1 MNESDM
7 VTTLNQLTR
16 VLALCV
22 AAVAASLGPTTIAM
36 AQAYPSRAVTLVVP
50 FVAGGGTDSI
60 ARDFA
65 KLMAD
70 QLGQAVV
77 VDNRGGAGGAVGA
90 EMVAR
95 AKPDGHTLLFA
106 TSTFVT
112 HAAITPRLS
121 YDILKDF
128 APVAMLGRGPLLL
141 VASRQSGAR
150 TLSELIALG
159 KAKPEGLN
167 YCSAGEGS
175 INHLAGELLRQK
187 TGLAMT
193 HVPFKGSGPA
203 TLELLA
209 GRVDL
214 FVATVPT
221 ILQHVQAGKLPVLAV
236 TGAKRSPL
244 FPDVPTM
251 AQAGLSGFE
260 VTTWWG
266 VLAPAQTPLAVI
278 DRLNQVIHEAA
289 ASPAIQG
296 RLQREGAEPLQ
307 MTPVAF
313 GKVLAQELTSWHS
326 IAANTQLLQR

>member
-1 MNESDM
+1 MK
-7 VTTLNQLTR
+7 QLLRILSLSSAT
-16 VLALCV
+16 VALMGSSPS
-22 AAVAASLGPTTIAM
+22 AVM
-36 AQAYPSRAVTLVVP
+36 AQSYPSRPVTLVVP
-50 FVAGGGTDSI
+50 FAAGGGTDSI
-60 ARDFA
+60 ARDVA

-70 QLGQAVV
+70 RLGQPVI

-90 EMVAR
+90 ELVAK
-95 AKPDGHTLLFA
+95 AKADGHTLLFA

-112 HAAITPRLS
+112 HAAITPRLP
-121 YDILKDF
+121 YDALEDF
-128 APVAMLGRGPLLL
+128 VPVAMIGRGPLFL

-150 TLSELIALG
+150 TLGELIALG
-159 KAKPEGLN
+159 KSRPDGLN
-167 YCSAGEGS
+167 FCSAGEGS

-203 TLELLA
+203 TMELLA

-221 ILQHVQAGKLPVLAV
+221 ILQYVKDGKVLVLAV

-244 FPDVPTM
+244 LPDVPTM
-251 AQAGLSGFE
+251 AQAGVAGFE

-266 VLAPAQTPLAVI
+266 VLAPARTPTAVI
-278 DRLNQVIHEAA
+278 ERLHHVIQEAA

-307 MTPVAF
+307 MTPAAF
-313 GKVLAQELTSWHS
+313 GKVLAQELTSWRS
-326 IAANTQLLQR
+326 LVASTQLQLR

>member
-1 MNESDM
+1 MK
-7 VTTLNQLTR
+7 TLIRNLW
-16 VLALCV
+16 LSV
-22 AAVAASLGPTTIAM
+22 AAFTAIAGTPTGAL
-36 AQAYPSRAVTLVVP
+36 AQTYPLRPITLVVP
-50 FVAGGGTDSI
+50 FAAGGGTDSI
-60 ARDFA
+60 ARDMA

-70 QLGQAVV
+70 RLGQPVV

-90 EMVAR
+90 EWVAK
-95 AKPDGHTLLFA
+95 AKADGHTLLFA

-112 HAAITPRLS
+112 HAAITPRLP
-121 YDILKDF
+121 YDALEDF
-128 APVAMLGRGPLLL
+128 APVAMIGRGPLLL
-141 VASRQSGAR
+141 VASRQSGVR
-150 TLSELIALG
+150 TLGEMIAL
-159 KAKPEGLN
+159 AKTRPEGLN

-175 INHLAGELLRQK
+175 INHLAAELLRQR

-221 ILQHVQAGKLPVLAV
+221 ILPHVRDGKLPVLAV

-244 FPDVPTM
+244 FPEVPTM
-251 AQAGLSGFE
+251 AQAGLSGYE

-266 VLAPAQTPLAVI
+266 VLAPARTPPAVI
-278 DRLNQVIHEAA
+278 ERLHQVIQSAA
-289 ASPAIQG
+289 ASPPIQA

-307 MTPVAF
+307 MAPAAF
-313 GKVLAQELTSWHS
+313 GKVLAQELASWRS
-326 IAANTQLLQR
+326 IVSSAQLNLH

>member
-1 MNESDM
+1 MK
-7 VTTLNQLTR
+7 QLIR
-16 VLALCV
+16 GLALCI
-22 AAVAASLGPTTIAM
+22 AVAALSAGLSLSAM
-36 AQAYPSRAVTLVVP
+36 AQVYPSRPVTLVVP
-50 FVAGGGTDSI
+50 FAAGGGTDSI
-60 ARDFA
+60 ARDLA

-70 QLGQAVV
+70 RLGQPVI

-95 AKPDGHTLLFA
+95 ARPDGHTLLFA

-112 HAAITPRLS
+112 HAANTPRLP
-121 YDILKDF
+121 YDILDDF
-128 APVAMLGRGPLLL
+128 APVALLGRGPLLL
-141 VASRQSGAR
+141 VASRQSGVR

-159 KAKPEGLN
+159 KTRTDGLN

-209 GRVDL
+209 GRVDF

-221 ILQHVQAGKLPVLAV
+221 ILQHVQDGKLPVLAV
-236 TGAKRSPL
+236 TGARRSPL

-266 VLAPAQTPLAVI
+266 VLAPARTPSAVI
-278 DRLNQVIHEAA
+278 ERLHQVVHEAS

-307 MTPVAF
+307 MTPLAF
-313 GKVLAQELTSWHS
+313 GKVLAQELTSWRS
-326 IAANTQLLQR
+326 IAVSTQLKQR

>member
-1 MNESDM
+1 MKQLLRILSLSSATVALM
-7 VTTLNQLTR
+7 VSSPS
-16 VLALCV
+16 
-22 AAVAASLGPTTIAM
+22 AVM
-36 AQAYPSRAVTLVVP
+36 AQSYPSRPVTLVVP
-50 FVAGGGTDSI
+50 FAAGGGTDSI
-60 ARDFA
+60 ARDVA

-70 QLGQAVV
+70 RLGQPVI

-90 EMVAR
+90 ELVAK
-95 AKPDGHTLLFA
+95 AKADGHTLLFA

-112 HAAITPRLS
+112 HAAITPRLP
-121 YDILKDF
+121 YDALEDF
-128 APVAMLGRGPLLL
+128 VSVAMIGRGPLFL

-150 TLSELIALG
+150 TLGELIALG
-159 KAKPEGLN
+159 KSRPDGLN
-167 YCSAGEGS
+167 FCSAGEGS

-203 TLELLA
+203 TMELLA

-221 ILQHVQAGKLPVLAV
+221 ILQYVKDGKVPVLAV

-244 FPDVPTM
+244 LPDVPTM
-251 AQAGLSGFE
+251 AQAGVAGFE

-266 VLAPAQTPLAVI
+266 VLAPARTPTAVI
-278 DRLNQVIHEAA
+278 ERLHHVIQEAA

-307 MTPVAF
+307 MTPAAF
-313 GKVLAQELTSWHS
+313 GKVLVQELTSWRS
-326 IAANTQLLQR
+326 LVASTQLQLR

>member
-1 MNESDM
+1 MK
-7 VTTLNQLTR
+7 QLIR
-16 VLALCV
+16 DLALSIG
-22 AAVAASLGPTTIAM
+22 AVVVSVGSTPSAM
-36 AQAYPSRAVTLVVP
+36 AQAYPSRPVTLVVP
-50 FVAGGGTDSI
+50 FAAGGGTDSI
-60 ARDFA
+60 ARDLA

-70 QLGQAVV
+70 RLGQPVV

-95 AKPDGHTLLFA
+95 AKADGHTLLFA

-112 HAAITPRLS
+112 HAAITPRLP
-121 YDILKDF
+121 YDILEDF

-141 VASRQSGAR
+141 VASRQSGVR
-150 TLSELIALG
+150 TLGELIAVG
-159 KAKPEGLN
+159 KTRPEGLN

-221 ILQHVQAGKLPVLAV
+221 ILQHVQDGKLPVLAV
-236 TGAKRSPL
+236 TGARRSPL

-251 AQAGLSGFE
+251 AQAGLGGFE

-266 VLAPAQTPLAVI
+266 LLAPARTPSSVVE
-278 DRLNQVIHEAA
+278 RLNQVIHEAS
-289 ASPAIQG
+289 ASPSIQG

-307 MTPVAF
+307 MMPGAF
-313 GKVLAQELTSWHS
+313 SKILAQELTSWRS
-326 IAANTQLLQR
+326 IAASTQLNQR

>member
-1 MNESDM
+1 MKKSIRFRAF
-7 VTTLNQLTR
+7 VIA
-16 VLALCV
+16 VVIWV
-22 AAVAASLGPTTIAM
+22 AGTAPVAI
-36 AQAYPSRAVTLVVP
+36 AQAFPSRPITLVVP
-50 FVAGGGTDSI
+50 FAAGGGTDSI
-60 ARDFA
+60 ARDVA

-70 QLGQAVV
+70 RLGQPVV

-90 EMVAR
+90 ELVAK

-112 HAAITPRLS
+112 HAAITPRLP
-121 YDILKDF
+121 YDALDDF
-128 APVAMLGRGPLLL
+128 APVAMIGRGPLLL

-150 TLSELIALG
+150 TLGELIALG
-159 KAKPEGLN
+159 KNRPDGLN

-221 ILQHVQAGKLPVLAV
+221 ILAHVKEGKLPVLAV

-244 FPDVPTM
+244 FPEVPTM
-251 AQAGLSGFE
+251 AQAGLAGFE

-266 VLAPAQTPLAVI
+266 VLAPTRTPPAVI
-278 DRLNQVIHEAA
+278 ERLHQVIQEAA
-289 ASPAIQG
+289 ASPTIQS

-307 MTPVAF
+307 MAPAAF
-313 GKVLAQELTSWHS
+313 GKVLAQELASWRS
-326 IAANTQLLQR
+326 IVSSAQLNLH